1 MGAKYGIDDEMLLLF
16 LLLILL
22 FMGGSFTG
30 LKGEY

>member
-1 MGAKYGIDDEMLLLF
+1 MGAKYGIDEEVILLF
-16 LLLILL
+16 LLLMLL